1 MTMNGS
7 RRAESG
13 MIGPSVALRAGVA
26 LPDWSVVSSPAAE
39 AALAAIFDAFGVAS
53 RWSGRSVGEDRVHRA
68 LLRAWGRHGRAPE
81 TGEVA
86 RDSNMPLDVVSAML
100 GRLRERDLVVLN
112 EAGDAIV
119 GAYPFTAKETGH
131 RVRVGERWLNAMC
144 AIDALGVGA
153 MLGADTRIESRCR
166 ACDAT
171 IRIETRGDGARLG
184 AVSPEGALVWS
195 GVRYEDGCAATSL
208 CTVIAFFCREDH
220 LEGWRAEHEPGN
232 RGFSLSLEDAL
243 QAGRGLFGPLLA
255 ESRADSSMKGDRQ

>member
-1 MTMNGS
+1 MLEDP

-26 LPDWSVVSSPAAE
+26 LPDWSAIRSAAAFDVVC
-39 AALAAIFDAFGVAS
+39 AILDVFDITS
-53 RWSGRSVGEDRVHRA
+53 RWRDRSVEEDRVHRA

-81 TGEVA
+81 TAELAADTG
-86 RDSNMPLDVVSAML
+86 MPPDAVRAML
-100 GRLRERDLVVLN
+100 GRLHERDLVVLN

-119 GAYPFTAKETGH
+119 GAYPFSARETGH
-131 RVRVGERWLNAMC
+131 GVRVGARWLNAMC

-153 MLGADTRIESRCR
+153 MYGADTRIETRCR

-171 IRIETRGDGARLG
+171 IRIETRGGGVRLG

-208 CTVIAFFCREDH
+208 CTVIAFFCRADH
-220 LEGWRAEHEPGN
+220 LAAWREENEPETQGYT
-232 RGFSLSLEDAL
+232 LSLDEAL

-255 ESRADSSMKGDRQ
+255 ENRADSRMKGRQQ